1 MGIKK
6 AQGGSI
12 SDCRSWII
20 KKAEAGSLSD
30 GAISQR
36 SKEARF
42 ASVAL

>member
-1 MGIKK
+1 MG
-6 AQGGSI
+6 
-12 SDCRSWII
+12 I

-30 GAISQR
+30 GAIRQR